1 MTKKLTLMSILT
13 AIALIIFI
21 IESLIPIPI
30 PIPGIKLGLANA
42 VTLFALFLVRQNNQ
56 AEQKN
61 QTEQT
66 LPLKQTKITQIYYLS
81 TLNVFAILLCR
92 ILLGALFTGRMTAFI
107 LSLSGG
113 ILAFLAQVLLK
124 RLVTNKQIW
133 ALGAVGAV
141 FHNIGQILAAIIITG
156 TPAIVTYLPILI
168 IAGIITGSITGLVA
182 QMTLHRITQN
192 YKK

>member
-13 AIALIIFI
+13 AVALIIFI

-42 VTLFALFLVRQNNQ
+42 VTLFALFLVSQNNQ

-61 QTEQT
+61 QIKQT

-81 TLNVFAILLCR
+81 TFNVFAILICR
-92 ILLGALFTGRMTAFI
+92 ILLGSLFTGRMTAFI

-133 ALGAVGAV
+133 AVGAVGAV

-168 IAGIITGSITGLVA
+168 IAGIITGSITGLIA
-182 QMTLHRITQN
+182 QITLQRIKQ
-192 YKK
+192 